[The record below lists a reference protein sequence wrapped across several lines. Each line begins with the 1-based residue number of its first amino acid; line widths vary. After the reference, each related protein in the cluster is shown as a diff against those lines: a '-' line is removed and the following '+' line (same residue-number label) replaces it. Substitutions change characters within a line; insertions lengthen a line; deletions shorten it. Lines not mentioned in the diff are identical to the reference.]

1 VDETTWD
8 KMASDLYHLG
18 KTSGYIGAR
27 AYNSGNLTI
36 PNGVATALTFD
47 SERFDSDT
55 IHSVAV
61 STGRLTCQTAGVYH
75 IMGQVRWAVDADGY
89 RAAYIRLNGAT
100 TIASVIHVSAS
111 AGVSND
117 IIVSCHY
124 QLALNDYVEL
134 VVYHTAG
141 GDLAV
146 AKTVLGKKVN
156 PMLADF
162 QKFTWT
168 YDTDKDGKAELHE
181 VVAVLKAKG
190 IGSIRDMDKD
200 GDLDI
205 RDVDAMIRAQNKGA
219 AKPQKGK

>member
-1 VDETTWD
+1 VAVNTTWTDPSLSKAAGGLDLATGDTVDETTWD

-146 AKTVLGKKVN
+146 AAIGNYSPEFSMV
-156 PMLADF
+156 
-162 QKFTWT
+162 
-168 YDTDKDGKAELHE
+168 KA
-181 VVAVLKAKG
+181 
-190 IGSIRDMDKD
+190 
-200 GDLDI
+200 
-205 RDVDAMIRAQNKGA
+205 
-219 AKPQKGK
+219 